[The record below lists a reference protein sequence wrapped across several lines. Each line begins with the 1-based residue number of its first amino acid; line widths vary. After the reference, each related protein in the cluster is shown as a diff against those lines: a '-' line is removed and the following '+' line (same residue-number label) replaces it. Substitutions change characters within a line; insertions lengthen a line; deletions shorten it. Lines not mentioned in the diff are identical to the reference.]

1 MKRTLIFL
9 ALLSLVPVARA
20 IEPVSSPTPSPAEE
34 SIRLQTLVADK
45 NLRLT
50 LTKIAPE
57 CRILRVALLRKDTL
71 MPGYGAF
78 NRPVR
83 VDQTLGRVVTL
94 VLGPEF
100 QPHRYGAGEIRLSCY
115 DAGGKP
121 AGHLVN
127 KAALALDL
135 SEVVV
140 DVGTAF
146 GPGAGDEK
154 HL

>member
-9 ALLSLVPVARA
+9 ALLSLVPVAEA
-20 IEPVSSPTPSPAEE
+20 IEPVSSPTPSPAGE

-57 CRILRVALLRKDTL
+57 CRILRVALLRKDPL
-71 MPGYGAF
+71 QPGYGAF

-83 VDQTLGRVVTL
+83 IDQTLGRVVTL

-121 AGHLVN
+121 VSQLSN
-127 KAALALDL
+127 KAALALDQT
-135 SEVVV
+135 EVLV
-140 DVGTAF
+140 DVGIAF
-146 GPGAGDEK
+146 GPGAANEK
-154 HL
+154 HP

>member
-1 MKRTLIFL
+1 MKRTLILL
-9 ALLSLVPVARA
+9 ALLIPAPFALA
-20 IEPVSSPTPSPAEE
+20 IEPVSSPSPSPNPD
-34 SIRLQTLVADK
+34 SSRLQTLIADK

-50 LTKIAPE
+50 LTKIAPA

-83 VDQTLGRVVTL
+83 IDQTLGRVVTL

-100 QPHRYGAGEIRLSCY
+100 QPHRYGAGDVRLSCY

-121 AGHLVN
+121 AGNLAN
-127 KAALALDL
+127 KAVLFLDQ
-135 SEVVV
+135 SEVLV
-140 DVGTAF
+140 DVGAAF
-146 GPGAGDEK
+146 GAADAQRP
-154 HL
+154 